1 MSKKYTKND
10 FEKRSWEE
18 YAKIMEKILKDVQK
32 YITKNKIKID
42 AVVPILR
49 GGNILGTF
57 LAYRLH
63 LLRILP
69 VQYKYFFIGK
79 NEAELRQILFTIK
92 KDMFKDN
99 PTFLL
104 VEGDQCFGNT
114 VITAVKD
121 IKKIFPKAKILH
133 VADCLDYSYRNS
145 VKDYVEK
152 IFYGEYTNHCEELS
166 AEKCKELGIGKASM
180 APWENYEEEIAT
192 VSGKQFQYG
201 DGKIVEKQSIK
212 KQEFK
217 F

>member
-1 MSKKYTKND
+1 MVKYTKND
-10 FEKRSWEE
+10 FDKRSWQE
-18 YAKIMEKILKDVQK
+18 YADIMEKILKDVQK
-32 YITKNKIKID
+32 YIVKNKIKID
-42 AVVPILR
+42 AIVPILR
-49 GGNILGTF
+49 GGNVLGTF

-69 VQYKYFFIGK
+69 VQYKYFFIGEK
-79 NEAELRQILFTIK
+79 EAELRQILFTIEK
-92 KDMFKDN
+92 GMFNNN

-114 VITAVKD
+114 VITAVND

-133 VADCLDYSYRNS
+133 IADCLDYSYRDS
-145 VKDYVEK
+145 AKDYVEK

-166 AEKCKELGIGKASM
+166 KEECKRLGIGKSSM

-192 VSGKQFQYG
+192 VSGKQFQYI
-201 DGKIVEKQSIK
+201 DSEITKKQSIK
-212 KQEFK
+212 KAEFK